1 MKLKDVFLNNRK
13 ILSNF
18 SYLTILEIFLLIAPI
33 ITFPY
38 LVRILGKELYGWV
51 ITAQVTASYCTI
63 LIEFG
68 FKRISARHIANQ
80 NGDKNKM
87 SITVSSIIILRFILW
102 IISFIIY
109 LVVIEIV
116 ESYRHQNILFI
127 FSFLTTLSS
136 VLFLD
141 FYFQGIEDM
150 KYITIV
156 NVLVRGIF
164 VGATFI
170 FIKNSEDYIY
180 VPLLWSIGYVL
191 GGGISMWIVFN
202 RHKLSFV
209 MPLKSTL
216 LLHLK
221 EGSIIFFSDLM
232 LSVKDK
238 LNYNIMG
245 SLIGMSDVVIY
256 DVGSKI
262 SGLMQKPVS
271 VICTV
276 LFPRMAKNPN
286 VNNAKKAML
295 VVFLIS
301 IIITIIVNVFLP
313 FIVNFFIHEDIDLNA
328 IRLYSISP
336 IILSISIFIAI
347 NVFYAFGYDKLV
359 LNSTIVT
366 TIGYI
371 ILLTIMYCIGLLN
384 SVESFV
390 ILTLSSYFIEMI
402 YRIVFCNKIFKS
414 KFQKSTVS

>member
-1 MKLKDVFLNNRK
+1 MKLKDLFLNNRK

-80 NGDKNKM
+80 NGDKKKM

-109 LVVIEIV
+109 LVVIEVV
-116 ESYRHQNILFI
+116 ESYRHQSILFI

-202 RHKLSFV
+202 HHKLSFV
-209 MPLKSTL
+209 IPLKSIL

-301 IIITIIVNVFLP
+301 IIITIVVNVFLP

-402 YRIVFCNKIFKS
+402 YRIVFCDKIFKS
-414 KFQKSTVS
+414 KFQKSTV

>member
-109 LVVIEIV
+109 LVVIEVV
-116 ESYRHQNILFI
+116 ESYRHQSILFI

-164 VGATFI
+164 
-170 FIKNSEDYIY
+170 S
-180 VPLLWSIGYVL
+180 
-191 GGGISMWIVFN
+191 
-202 RHKLSFV
+202 
-209 MPLKSTL
+209 
-216 LLHLK
+216 
-221 EGSIIFFSDLM
+221 
-232 LSVKDK
+232 
-238 LNYNIMG
+238 
-245 SLIGMSDVVIY
+245 
-256 DVGSKI
+256 
-262 SGLMQKPVS
+262 
-271 VICTV
+271 
-276 LFPRMAKNPN
+276 
-286 VNNAKKAML
+286 
-295 VVFLIS
+295 
-301 IIITIIVNVFLP
+301 
-313 FIVNFFIHEDIDLNA
+313 NF
-328 IRLYSISP
+328 
-336 IILSISIFIAI
+336 
-347 NVFYAFGYDKLV
+347 
-359 LNSTIVT
+359 
-366 TIGYI
+366 
-371 ILLTIMYCIGLLN
+371 
-384 SVESFV
+384 
-390 ILTLSSYFIEMI
+390 YFH
-402 YRIVFCNKIFKS
+402 
-414 KFQKSTVS
+414 

>member
-109 LVVIEIV
+109 LVVIEVV
-116 ESYRHQNILFI
+116 ESYRHQSILFI

-170 FIKNSEDYIY
+170 FIKNSKDYIY

-221 EGSIIFFSDLM
+221 EGSIIFL
-232 LSVKDK
+232 
-238 LNYNIMG
+238 
-245 SLIGMSDVVIY
+245 
-256 DVGSKI
+256 
-262 SGLMQKPVS
+262 
-271 VICTV
+271 
-276 LFPRMAKNPN
+276 
-286 VNNAKKAML
+286 
-295 VVFLIS
+295 
-301 IIITIIVNVFLP
+301 
-313 FIVNFFIHEDIDLNA
+313 A
-328 IRLYSISP
+328 I
-336 IILSISIFIAI
+336 
-347 NVFYAFGYDKLV
+347 
-359 LNSTIVT
+359 
-366 TIGYI
+366 
-371 ILLTIMYCIGLLN
+371 
-384 SVESFV
+384 
-390 ILTLSSYFIEMI
+390 
-402 YRIVFCNKIFKS
+402 
-414 KFQKSTVS
+414 